1 MASRSDTRQK
11 VIQAAADLLRNHG
24 RTAVTT
30 RAVSTAAE
38 VQPPTIYRLFGDM
51 NGLLNAVAADGFTR
65 YLARKAAQ
73 PASSDP
79 VEDLRNG
86 WNLHVG
92 FGVENP
98 AHYLLMYGDP
108 APGGNGETTREARR
122 ILLTLVHRV
131 AEAGRLVVGVEQA
144 ADMVHAAGM
153 GVTLSLIRADSD
165 RRDLSLSART
175 REAVIAAITS
185 APGTGTGT
193 GTDGGVAAG
202 TGSGADGDREPARRA
217 IALRSVL
224 DRSRAEFSDGERI
237 LLGELLTRLA
247 DTDPRAHGL

>member
-1 MASRSDTRQK
+1 MASRSDNRQK
-11 VIQAAADLLRNHG
+11 VIEAAADLLRNHG

-51 NGLLNAVAADGFTR
+51 DGLLNAVAADGFTR
-65 YLARKAAQ
+65 YLARKTAQ

-79 VEDLRNG
+79 VEDLRGG
-86 WNLHVG
+86 WDLHVG

-108 APGGNGETTREARR
+108 APGGSGETTREARR
-122 ILLTLVHRV
+122 VLLTLVHRV

-153 GVTLSLIRADSD
+153 GVTLSLIRAGSD
-165 RRDLSLSART
+165 RPDLSLSVRT
-175 REAVIAAITS
+175 REAVLTAITS
-185 APGTGTGT
+185 APGADTGL
-193 GTDGGVAAG
+193 AAG
-202 TGSGADGDREPARRA
+202 TGPGADLDREPARRA

-224 DRSRAEFSDGERI
+224 DRSRAELSHGERI

-247 DTDPRAHGL
+247 DAEPGSRDL

>member
-1 MASRSDTRQK
+1 MASRSDNRQK
-11 VIQAAADLLRNHG
+11 VIEAAADLLRNHG

-65 YLARKAAQ
+65 YLARKTAQ

-79 VEDLRNG
+79 VEDLRGG
-86 WNLHVG
+86 WDLHVG

-108 APGGNGETTREARR
+108 APGGSGETTREARR

-153 GVTLSLIRADSD
+153 GVTLSLIRAGSD
-165 RRDLSLSART
+165 RPDPSLSART
-175 REAVIAAITS
+175 REAVLTAITS
-185 APGTGTGT
+185 APGADTDPDGGGAVGTGP
-193 GTDGGVAAG
+193 
-202 TGSGADGDREPARRA
+202 GADRDREPARRA

-247 DTDPRAHGL
+247 DSDPGPRGL

>member
-1 MASRSDTRQK
+1 MASRSDNRQK

-51 NGLLNAVAADGFTR
+51 NGLLDAVAADGFTR
-65 YLARKAAQ
+65 YLARKTAQ

-79 VEDLRNG
+79 VEDLRDG

-108 APGGNGETTREARR
+108 LPGGSGETTRESRR

-153 GVTLSLIRADSD
+153 GVTLSLIRADPD

-185 APGTGTGT
+185 APSPDDGPV
-193 GTDGGVAAG
+193 GGVAAG
-202 TGSGADGDREPARRA
+202 TGSGPGGDREPARRA

-224 DRSRAEFSDGERI
+224 DRSEAEFSDGERI

>member
-11 VIQAAADLLRNHG
+11 VVQAAADLLRNHG

-65 YLARKAAQ
+65 YLARKVAQ
-73 PASSDP
+73 PASPDP

-86 WNLHVG
+86 WNLHVE

-98 AHYLLMYGDP
+98 AHYLLMYGDSV
-108 APGGNGETTREARR
+108 PGGDGETAREARR
-122 ILLTLVHRV
+122 VLLTLVHRV

-144 ADMVHAAGM
+144 ADMVHAAGT
-153 GVTLSLIRADSD
+153 GVTLSLIRADPG

-175 REAVIAAITS
+175 REAIIAAITS
-185 APGTGTGT
+185 GPG
-193 GTDGGVAAG
+193 DGA
-202 TGSGADGDREPARRA
+202 GADGDREPARRA

-224 DRSRAEFSDGERI
+224 DRSGAEFSEGERI

-247 DTDPRAHGL
+247 DADPGAGGL

>member
-1 MASRSDTRQK
+1 MASRSDNRQK

-51 NGLLNAVAADGFTR
+51 NGLLDAVAADGFTR
-65 YLARKAAQ
+65 YLARKTAQ
-73 PASSDP
+73 AASSDP

-108 APGGNGETTREARR
+108 VPGRSGETTREARR
-122 ILLTLVHRV
+122 VLLTLVHRI

-153 GVTLSLIRADSD
+153 GVTLSLIRADPD

-185 APGTGTGT
+185 APDAGDGP
-193 GTDGGVAAG
+193 DGGAAAG
-202 TGSGADGDREPARRA
+202 TGSGPGGDREPARRA

-224 DRSRAEFSDGERI
+224 DRSEAEFSDGERI

-247 DTDPRAHGL
+247 DTGPRAHGL

>member
-1 MASRSDTRQK
+1 MASRSDNRQK
-11 VIQAAADLLRNHG
+11 VIEAAADLLRNHG

-51 NGLLNAVAADGFTR
+51 NGLLNAVAADGFAR
-65 YLARKAAQ
+65 YLARKTAQ

-79 VEDLRNG
+79 VEDLRAG

-108 APGGNGETTREARR
+108 APGGSGETTREARR
-122 ILLTLVHRV
+122 VLLTLVHRV

-153 GVTLSLIRADSD
+153 GVTLSLIRAGSD
-165 RRDLSLSART
+165 RPDPSLSART

-185 APGTGTGT
+185 APGADTGP
-193 GTDGGVAAG
+193 DGGGAAG
-202 TGSGADGDREPARRA
+202 TAPGADRDREPARRA

-224 DRSRAEFSDGERI
+224 DRSRAEFSHGERV

-247 DTDPRAHGL
+247 DAEPGPRDL